1 VLPRAPRLRRPRP
14 RSRGTLLLA
23 GVFLAGIL
31 IAACGGGEEAAPAG
45 EAPPDPLL
53 RTALFQ
59 EEAPDAY
66 AVRLTTTEGDIVVRV
81 RRDWSP
87 RGADRFYNLVRH
99 GWYDGVPFH
108 RVIEGRTAQFGIHPD
123 PYVNVVWRE
132 EFIMDDEPAG
142 ISNTRGRVAFGHG
155 GRDSRT
161 VHVFINLSDNAALD
175 DDRFTPFGEVVEGME
190 VADALYAG
198 YGDGPP
204 RGEGVYQARAEVRGE
219 EYFAEFP
226 ELDRITRAEIVDPD
240 PAASGG

>member
-1 VLPRAPRLRRPRP
+1 MGVLLGAC
-14 RSRGTLLLA
+14 
-23 GVFLAGIL
+23 
-31 IAACGGGEEAAPAG
+31 AAESDTSND
-45 EAPPDPLL
+45 PPPNPLL
-53 RTALFQ
+53 RTSDF
-59 EEAPDAY
+59 EMEAPDDY
-66 AVRLTTTEGDIVVRV
+66 TVRLVTTEGDIVIRV
-81 RRDWSP
+81 HREWSP
-87 RGADRFYNLVRH
+87 RGADRFFNLVRN

-161 VHVFINLSDNAALD
+161 VHVFINLTDNEALD
-175 DDRFTPFGEVVEGME
+175 ERRFTPFGEVVEGME
-190 VADALYAG
+190 VADALYSG

-226 ELDRITRAEIVDPD
+226 ELDRITRAAIEEPD
-240 PAASGG
+240 TGS